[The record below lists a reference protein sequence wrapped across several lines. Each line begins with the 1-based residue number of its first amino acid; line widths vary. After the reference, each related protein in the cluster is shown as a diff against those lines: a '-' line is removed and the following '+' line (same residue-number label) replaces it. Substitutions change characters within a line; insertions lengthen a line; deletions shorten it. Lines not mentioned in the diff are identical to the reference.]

1 MNRAA
6 MHLGRAGNVE
16 VTAKAVDA
24 KAVELRAVPK
34 KQDGVKP
41 IQFFFR
47 ATAK

>member
-16 VTAKAVDA
+16 VTA